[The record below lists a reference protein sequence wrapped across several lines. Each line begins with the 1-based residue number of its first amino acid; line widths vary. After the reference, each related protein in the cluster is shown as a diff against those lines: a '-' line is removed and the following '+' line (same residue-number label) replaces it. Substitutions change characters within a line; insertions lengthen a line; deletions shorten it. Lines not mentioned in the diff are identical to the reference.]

1 MEWNHRALGKNV
13 KMVSFQSYPGSVWT
27 GQVFFFFSYQ
37 VSSLYFQY
45 IIWKISCFYYKFST
59 IFATGILILMN

>member
-27 GQVFFFFSYQ
+27 GQVFFFLTYQ

-59 IFATGILILMN
+59 IFATGILIRMN